1 MHKVFLL
8 GGGRDGEPNVA
19 TREICLG
26 SILLAKICYQTFF
39 AIVAKEIMKK
49 NYVRKSRTN
58 VAKTARITN
67 VTRFKT

>member
-39 AIVAKEIMKK
+39 AIVAKEIMK
-49 NYVRKSRTN
+49 SLTN
-58 VAKTARITN
+58 VAKIARITN

>member
-49 NYVRKSRTN
+49 NYVRKSLTN
-58 VAKTARITN
+58 VAKIARITN

>member
-49 NYVRKSRTN
+49 NYVRKSLTN